1 MKKQH
6 LSTEIAKLLVNLCLL
21 LLYAVVG
28 DWGVVPMGKLF
39 RQQKHW
45 CNFKRLWLKLS
56 TMQYLY
62 KAMIVVHRNGTTS

>member
-1 MKKQH
+1 MQKQH

-45 CNFKRLWLKLS
+45 CNFKHL
-56 TMQYLY
+56 
-62 KAMIVVHRNGTTS
+62 IVA

>member
-1 MKKQH
+1 MQKQH

-45 CNFKRLWLKLS
+45 SVIAILN
-56 TMQYLY
+56 
-62 KAMIVVHRNGTTS
+62 V